1 MNLIQHYINGKIV
14 SGGSSRKGKVFNPA
28 TGAQESEVI
37 LGTKSDLDK
46 AVEHAK
52 KAFFTWSA
60 KPPIQRAR
68 IIFKYKELI
77 EKNSDELTKLIVSGI
92 LKYN

>member
-1 MNLIQHYINGKIV
+1 MNLIQHYINGKIY
-14 SGGSSRKGKVFNPA
+14 SGDSSRKGKVFNPA
-28 TGAQESEVI
+28 NGTQESEVI

-68 IIFKYKELI
+68 IIFKFNELV
-77 EKNSDELTKLIVSGI
+77 EKNC
-92 LKYN
+92 